1 MEKVFNNSV
10 SGEGVVA
17 AATTVESFINTGFN
31 EQGIA
36 DSIADKIRQYVKD
49 YDGIMLDYDGSSASI
64 FMGWGNFTDVEK
76 NYAMEYDFV
85 VGQQTWHY
93 LSEDNIP
100 VKEVFVEEY
109 GIIICV
115 ECK

>member
-1 MEKVFNNSV
+1 MNKIIKSV
-10 SGEGVVA
+10 SGEA
-17 AATTVESFINTGFN
+17 AVTATTTVENRINAELN
-31 EQGIA
+31 NQGVA
-36 DSIADKIRQYVKD
+36 ESVVNKIWQYVKD

-100 VKEVFVEEY
+100 VKEVFVNEY

>member
-1 MEKVFNNSV
+1 MKNLSYSA
-10 SGEGVVA
+10 SGEA
-17 AATTVESFINTGFN
+17 AVSATTTVESFINAGFN

-36 DSIADKIRQYVKD
+36 DSIANKIRQYVKD

-100 VKEVFVEEY
+100 VKEVFVNEY
-109 GIIICV
+109 GIMIYV

>member
-1 MEKVFNNSV
+1 MSEVKNSV
-10 SGEGVVA
+10 SGEATVTA
-17 AATTVESFINTGFN
+17 TTTVENFINAGLY

-36 DSIADKIRQYVKD
+36 DSIANKIRHYVKD

-64 FMGWGNFTDVEK
+64 FMGLNNFTDIEK
-76 NYAMEYDFV
+76 NYVVEYDYV
-85 VGQQTWHY
+85 VLQHTWHY

-100 VKEVFVEEY
+100 VKEVLVDEY
-109 GIIICV
+109 GITIFV

>member
-1 MEKVFNNSV
+1 MKNLSYSA
-10 SGEGVVA
+10 SGEA
-17 AATTVESFINTGFN
+17 AVSATTTVENFINAGLN

-36 DSIADKIRQYVKD
+36 DSIANKIRQYVKD

-85 VGQQTWHY
+85 VGQQTWHS

-100 VKEVFVEEY
+100 VKEVFVNEY
-109 GIIICV
+109 GITICV